1 MAPMHAQPRGAGS
14 GRRSTSAAA
23 QRPLRREAVRTAARA
38 GFVARGVVYTLIGVL
53 AVRIAFGHDGGD
65 ADRQGALRQVAAQPF
80 GAAMLWALVVGFACM
95 TLWRG
100 ALAITGR
107 GDEGKVG
114 KRVLN
119 AGRAVF
125 YASVCWGTAAYATGS
140 GGGSDSDS
148 ASRDWTA
155 AALRLPPGRIL
166 VVVAG
171 LVVVGIGVGIAVSAL
186 RRRFLR
192 RLNTAAM
199 GRSVRTGVTALGV
212 GGNLARGVILVGA
225 GVFVLVAAIHF
236 DPHRAKG
243 MDDTLRSFSQTPAG
257 PWLLVLVALGLVL
270 FGGFSF
276 ASVRWRRI

>member
-1 MAPMHAQPRGAGS
+1 MAPTHAQLRGAGD
-14 GRRSTSAAA
+14 GRRSTGAA
-23 QRPLRREAVRTAARA
+23 RRRSRKETVRTAGRA

-53 AVRIAFGHDGGD
+53 AVRIAFGHGGGD

-80 GAAMLWALVVGFACM
+80 GAAMLWALAVGFACM
-95 TLWRG
+95 ALWRA
-100 ALAITGR
+100 ALAIAGR
-107 GDEGKVG
+107 GDEGKTG

-119 AGRAVF
+119 AGRALF
-125 YASVCWGTAAYATGS
+125 YASVCWGTAAYAAGNGT
-140 GGGSDSDS
+140 GSDSDS
-148 ASRDWTA
+148 ASQDWTA
-155 AALRLPPGRIL
+155 AALRLPAGRVL
-166 VVVAG
+166 VAVAG
-171 LVVVGIGVGIAVSAL
+171 LVVVGIGVGIAVNAL

-192 RLNTAAM
+192 RLDTAAM

-212 GGNLARGVILVGA
+212 GGNLARGVILAGA
-225 GVFVLVAAIHF
+225 GVFALVAAIHF

-276 ASVRWRRI
+276 ASVRWRRF